1 MTDEIP
7 NMYETIGD
15 QRGFLRNLISKIP
28 GFKGYMEK
36 ASRREADQLL
46 RETISSRLEQ
56 SRLDLAAVQ
65 QTLSRDIVAAIE
77 HAEPIGRADT
87 QLMGLIGKIKDAP
100 QGYAGFFDPVK
111 VKEEDLE
118 RIYEFDNQMLDHV
131 AQINADIAALQK
143 AVNEGAYIEAAIN
156 MLNQDLKLANEVFNT
171 RQEVISQ
178 TNIHIEK

>member
-1 MTDEIP
+1 MTDDIS
-7 NMYETIGD
+7 NMYETIAD
-15 QRGFLRNLISKIP
+15 QRGFFSNLISKIP

-36 ASRREADQLL
+36 AGRREADQLL
-46 RETISSRLEQ
+46 RDTISSRLEQ

-65 QTLSRDIVAAIE
+65 QTLSRDIAIAIDF
-77 HAEPIGRADT
+77 AEPIGRADN

-118 RIYEFDNQMLDHV
+118 RIYNFDNQMLDHV
-131 AQINADIAALQK
+131 AQINADIAALAK
-143 AVNEGAYIEAAIN
+143 AVNEGAHIDPAIT
-156 MLNQDLKLANEVFNT
+156 MLNQDLRLANEIFNT

-178 TNIHIEK
+178 TNINLPK